1 MAQAEV
7 RHKTKVGHVISAKT
21 QKTVVVEVRWKQPHP
36 KYKRPVTKVSR
47 IKVHD
52 EKGETKVGDLVRI
65 TEGRPLSKEKRWRL
79 SEVLQKGIVAEL
91 KPTEIEES
99 TLAELAAKQR
109 PVPAAST
116 EPEAEKQ
123 N

>member
-7 RHKTKVGHVISAKT
+7 RHKTKVGRVVSNKM
-21 QKTVVVEVRWKQPHP
+21 QKTVVVEIRWKQPHP

-65 TEGRPLSKEKRWRL
+65 IEGRPISKEKRWRL
-79 SEVLQKGIVAEL
+79 SEVLQKGLVAEL
-91 KPTEIEES
+91 KPAEIEET

-109 PVPAAST
+109 PAPAA
-116 EPEAEKQ
+116 PAQPKAEKPS
-123 N
+123 